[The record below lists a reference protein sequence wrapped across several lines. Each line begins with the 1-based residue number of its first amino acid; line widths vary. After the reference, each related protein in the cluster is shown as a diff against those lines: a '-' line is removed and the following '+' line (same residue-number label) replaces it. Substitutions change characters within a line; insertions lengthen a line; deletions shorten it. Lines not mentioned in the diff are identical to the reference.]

1 MKTYLL
7 QPFRFLPTLLALAV
21 FSISTFGQALAPVV
35 PEPRR
40 EQLLNGLKLLLVPR
54 PTEPQV
60 TFRLR
65 IHSGAAFDLAGKE
78 GMMALLGDALFS
90 DSATADYVKEELEG
104 RLEVTTSF
112 DSIDVLLSGRAD
124 SFERLAELLRNA
136 LLNTQLT
143 PEVVARLREAR
154 TKIVREVGIS
164 PATVADRAVA
174 ARLYG
179 SYPYGRVLSGT
190 PETLAR
196 IQRADLMMAHDRF
209 LASDNATLVIIG
221 GFDPVRSMRVLRQY
235 LGGWRKS
242 DRGVPA
248 TFRQPAAPDPRTL
261 VIDMPELPDAEVRLA
276 LRGLPRADRDRAAAI
291 VLALIA
297 QERWKTATPEL
308 ASRAVSVTH
317 DAHALGGV
325 FRLSASVPSATVAA
339 QAVESARAVLRA
351 LASTHVGA
359 TEFETAKRAAA
370 ATLARELEKPE
381 TLADVWLDTQTYQT
395 SAANTAETIRALNAL
410 TPAEAQRVAA
420 RLFVEQ
426 PVASVA
432 VGEAAKLSAELARV
446 GGVEVLGAAAAS
458 TEPAAT
464 EPAKPAEQRPRA
476 TIQLKRP

>member
-1 MKTYLL
+1 MNTYVLR
-7 QPFRFLPTLLALAV
+7 PSRFLPTLLALVV
-21 FSISTFGQALAPVV
+21 FSNLNFGQTVAPVI

-40 EQLLNGLKLLLVPR
+40 EQLLNGLKVLLVPR
-54 PTEPQV
+54 AGDTQV
-60 TFRLR
+60 TLRLR
-65 IHSGAAFDLAGKE
+65 VHSGAAFDLAGKE

-90 DSATADYVKEELEG
+90 DPTTAEYVKEELDG
-104 RLEVTTSF
+104 RLEVATGF
-112 DSIDVLLSGRAD
+112 DSIDVLLAGRAD

-136 LLNTQLT
+136 VLNTQLT
-143 PEVVARLREAR
+143 PDVVARLREAR
-154 TKIVREVGIS
+154 TKIVREVGVS

-196 IQRADLMMAHDRF
+196 VQRADLMLAHDRF

-221 GFDPVRSMRVLRQY
+221 GFDPARTMRLLRQY

-261 VIDMPELPDAEVRLA
+261 VIDMPGLPDAEVRLA
-276 LRGLPRADRDRAAAI
+276 LRGLARSDRDRAAAI
-291 VLALIA
+291 VLALVA

-325 FRLSASVPSATVAA
+325 FRLSASVPSAAVAA
-339 QAVESARAVLRA
+339 QAVESARALLRA
-351 LASTHVGA
+351 LASTHAGA
-359 TEFETAKRAAA
+359 TEFETAKRTAA

-381 TLADVWLDTQTYQT
+381 TMADVWLDAQTYQT
-395 SAANTAETIRALNAL
+395 NAATTTETIRAINAL
-410 TPAEAQRVAA
+410 TPADAQRVAA

-426 PVASVA
+426 PSASVA
-432 VGEAAKLSAELARV
+432 VGEATKLSAELARV
-446 GGVEVLGAAAAS
+446 GGVEVLGAAASVEPPVKEAS
-458 TEPAAT
+458 
-464 EPAKPAEQRPRA
+464 KPAPQQPRT